1 MALTLDM
8 SADMELL
15 LDTQAA
21 MNGQDITTYLLKL
34 VEKDIGAEM
43 DEFSGLEDL
52 AGSVAGIQAGLDDV
66 DAGRTYSMEEVF
78 GQLEARAQERRA
90 AREGKRAQ

>member
-1 MALTLDM
+1 MALTLDI

-15 LDTQAA
+15 LHKQAE
-21 MNGQDITTYLLKL
+21 MNGQEVTAYLLKL

-78 GQLEARAQERRA
+78 GQLEVRAQERRA
-90 AREGKRAQ
+90 MREGKRAE

>member
-1 MALTLDM
+1 
-8 SADMELL
+8 MELL

-52 AGSVAGIQAGLDDV
+52 AGSVGGIQAGLDDV

>member
-1 MALTLDM
+1 MALTLDV

-15 LDTQAA
+15 LHKQAA
-21 MNGQDITTYLLKL
+21 MNGQDVTTYLLKL

-66 DAGRTYSMEEVF
+66 GVSCTYSIEEVF
-78 GQLEARAQERRA
+78 SQ
-90 AREGKRAQ
+90 

>member
-52 AGSVAGIQAGLDDV
+52 AGSVGGIQAGLDDV

>member
-21 MNGQDITTYLLKL
+21 MNGQDITTYPLKL

>member
-43 DEFSGLEDL
+43 DEFSGLADL
-52 AGSVAGIQAGLDDV
+52 AGSVGGIQAGLDDV

-90 AREGKRAQ
+90 EREGKRAQ